1 MKAYADTGFLVS
13 LHSRDANSE
22 RAIARMQ
29 SHTIPMAWTWLHD
42 LEFRNAVRLQAF
54 RKLIK
59 PAAIPHIMNDQA
71 LDLQS
76 GIYFAATPALPDV
89 VREAERLSEM
99 YALRLGIR
107 SLDIL
112 HVSHAL
118 VLGIKEFLTFDVRQT
133 ALAKA
138 AGLKVPKL

>member
-13 LHSRDANSE
+13 VHSSDANTP
-22 RAIARMQ
+22 RAITRMKSQ
-29 SHTIPMAWTWLHD
+29 AFPLAWTWLHQ
-42 LEFRNAVRLQAF
+42 LEFRNAIRLRVFRHEILESEAADVFERVRKRTEMGVYQLTTVS
-54 RKLIK
+54 
-59 PAAIPHIMNDQA
+59 PTA
-71 LDLQS
+71 LE
-76 GIYFAATPALPDV
+76 
-89 VREAERLSEM
+89 EAERLG
-99 YALRLGIR
+99 AIFTRTLGAR